1 MVSRLTT
8 LVCFLLLINL
18 SAAHGSRNYEN
29 NKDKRFYYA
38 CQYQMRMEVNF
49 CGPRDRTCPCTNEN
63 ALATVAGCMYSINKT
78 AEKYLEPWKESCSNM
93 NVTLE
98 GDWFE
103 KAVDYYKENAK
114 AASEIPNFNRSRP
127 IQTPFILN
135 KSRTKVFQESYKRFY
150 NNLYDSIHYG
160 AGLLGFWLLV
170 LLLGAIFNWTKFLFP
185 GLTKKMT
192 NPVINF
198 WRANVSLPATFKMK
212 KLQEQQFLK
221 IFSFLIP
228 SRFES
233 LVVFLFYCVTIWMN
247 AINLK
252 APKEDAMFESRYRA
266 EMRYVGDRT
275 GITATM
281 MMPLVFLYAGRNN
294 LLQWLVGWDY
304 STFVMYHRHTARIMF
319 ALVVIHAVCYTILF
333 GSNYSWRVKAKYLK
347 WGIVATICG
356 GLIMVQGMLYLRR
369 RWYEVFLIL
378 HIILAVFWTIGA
390 WYHVEDL
397 GYIWLVYPAVAV
409 WAFDRAVRIGR
420 LFSFGFPHA
429 DVTLLSDETLKVVIP
444 KPSYWKSVPGGH
456 AFIHFLKP
464 TYFWQSHPF
473 TFTDSVENNHSI
485 VLYCKVKGGVTH
497 SLYQSL
503 AQAPGRT
510 CKIRVSVEGPY
521 GESTAARYADTAVFM
536 AGGNG
541 IPGIYSEV
549 IDIANRTK
557 NSDNKLKLMWVV
569 REWRSLYWFY
579 EELLSLRD
587 TKVETTIYITQP
599 SCHVFIDEFN
609 NRFQGLERLEE
620 DSENMDHEK
629 EYSINEVVQVEE
641 NSSDEKQG
649 SIKEVAKVEQN
660 SYDEKGDSTHR
671 IVDIIKKE
679 LSHVTFKEGR
689 PSIKEI
695 IPQEIH
701 ESSGSVAFVT
711 CGHSAMVDEIRHC
724 CAKNV
729 SNPDKKRVDFY
740 EQVQVWA

>member
-1 MVSRLTT
+1 MIHRLS
-8 LVCFLLLINL
+8 VFICLLLCINL
-18 SAAHGSRNYEN
+18 SAAHGERDYEDN
-29 NKDKRFYYA
+29 RDKRFYYA
-38 CQYQMRMEVNF
+38 CQYQMRMEANF
-49 CGPRDRTCPCTNEN
+49 CGPRDRSCPCTNEN
-63 ALATVAGCMYSINKT
+63 ALATVAGCLYSINKT
-78 AEKYLEPWKESCSNM
+78 DEKYLEPWIETCEHM

-98 GDWFE
+98 GNWFE
-103 KAVDYYKENAK
+103 QAIEYYKENAK
-114 AASEIPNFNRSRP
+114 SAKEIPNFNRSRP
-127 IQTPFILN
+127 IDVPFILN
-135 KSRTKVFQESYKRFY
+135 SSRTDVFQESYKRFY
-150 NNLYDSIHYG
+150 NNLYDSVNYG
-160 AGLLGFWLLV
+160 AGLLGYWLLV

-192 NPVINF
+192 NPVVNF
-198 WRANVSLPATFKMK
+198 WRANISLPATFKMK

-221 IFSFLIP
+221 FFGFLIP
-228 SRFES
+228 SRFET

-252 APKEDAMFESRYRA
+252 APKEEAMYGSKYRA
-266 EMRYVGDRT
+266 ELRYVGDRT

-294 LLQWLVGWDY
+294 FLQWLVGWDY

-319 ALVVIHAVCYTILF
+319 MLVVVHAVCYTVLF
-333 GSNYSWRVKAKYLK
+333 GSNYSWRVQAKYLK

-369 RWYEVFLIL
+369 KWYELFLIV
-378 HIILAVFWTIGA
+378 HILLAVFWTAGA
-390 WYHVEDL
+390 WYHVRDL
-397 GYIWLVYPAVAV
+397 GYIYLVYPAVAV

-503 AQAPGRT
+503 AKAPGRT

-549 IDIANRTK
+549 IDVAKRTK
-557 NSDNKLKLMWVV
+557 DGQNKVKLMWVV

-579 EELLSLRD
+579 EELLNLRD
-587 TKVETTIYITQP
+587 TKIETTIYITQP

-620 DSENMDHEK
+620 DSENLDHEK

-641 NSSDEKQG
+641 NSSDEKQD
-649 SIKEVAKVEQN
+649 SIKEVAKIEQN
-660 SYDEKGDSTHR
+660 SYDEKGGSTHR
-671 IVDIIKKE
+671 IVDIIKRE
-679 LSHVTFKEGR
+679 LSHVIFKEGR
-689 PSIKEI
+689 PSIKDI

-701 ESSGSVAFVT
+701 ESNGSIAFVT
-711 CGHSAMVDEIRHC
+711 CGHSAMVDEIRYC

-729 SNPDKKRVDFY
+729 TNPDKKRVDFY

>member
-1 MVSRLTT
+1 ML
-8 LVCFLLLINL
+8 
-18 SAAHGSRNYEN
+18 E
-29 NKDKRFYYA
+29 
-38 CQYQMRMEVNF
+38 
-49 CGPRDRTCPCTNEN
+49 TC
-63 ALATVAGCMYSINKT
+63 ARS
-78 AEKYLEPWKESCSNM
+78 

-98 GDWFE
+98 DDWFE
-103 KAVDYYKENAK
+103 TALEDYKQNAK
-114 AASEIPNFNRSRP
+114 SASEIENFNMSVP
-127 IQTPFILN
+127 IDVPFILN
-135 KSRTKVFQESYKRFY
+135 KTNTAIYQESYGRFY
-150 NNLYDSIHYG
+150 NNLYDAIDYG
-160 AGLLGFWLLV
+160 AGMLGYWLLV
-170 LLLGAIFNWTKFLFP
+170 LLLGAIFNWMKFLFP

-192 NPVINF
+192 GPVINF
-198 WRANVSLPATFKMK
+198 WRSNVAIPATFRK
-212 KLQEQQFLK
+212 KKSQEQTFLK

-233 LVVFLFYCVTIWMN
+233 LVIFLFYCVVIWLN

-252 APKEDAMFESRYRA
+252 AIHGDVVFESKYLA
-266 EMRYVGDRT
+266 EIRYVADRT

-294 LLQWLVGWDY
+294 FLQWLVGWNY
-304 STFVMYHRHTARIMF
+304 STFVAYHRHTARVMF
-319 ALVVIHAVCYTILF
+319 MLVVIHAVCFTVAF
-333 GSNYSWRVKAKYLK
+333 GSSYSTEVKEDYLR
-347 WGIVATICG
+347 WGIVAGVCG
-356 GLIMVQGMLYLRR
+356 GTIMIQGMLFLRR
-369 RWYEVFLIL
+369 KWYELFLLFHIL
-378 HIILAVFWTIGA
+378 LAVFWTVGA
-390 WYHVEDL
+390 WHHVINL
-397 GYIWLVYPAVAV
+397 GYIWVLYSTIAV
-409 WAFDRAVRIGR
+409 WCFDRAVRIGR
-420 LFSFGFPHA
+420 LFAFGFPHA

-473 TFTDSVENNHSI
+473 TFTDSVENKKSI

-521 GESTAARYADTAVFM
+521 GESTAARYADSAVFM

-549 IDIANRTK
+549 VDVATRTK
-557 NSDNKLKLMWVV
+557 DAQNKVKLMWVV

-579 EELLSLRD
+579 EELLNLRD
-587 TKVETTIYITQP
+587 TKIETTIYVTQP
-599 SCHVFIDEFN
+599 SSHVFIDEFN

-620 DSENMDHEK
+620 DSENFDQEK

-641 NSSDEKQG
+641 NSSDEKQD
-649 SIKEVAKVEQN
+649 SIKEVAKVEE
-660 SYDEKGDSTHR
+660 SPYGEKGGSTHR

-689 PSIKEI
+689 PSIKAI

-701 ESSGSVAFVT
+701 ESNGSVAFVT
-711 CGHSAMVDEIRHC
+711 CGHSGMVDEIRYC

>member
-1 MVSRLTT
+1 MYNNRLSI
-8 LVCFLLLINL
+8 LICLLLWINFGE
-18 SAAHGSRNYEN
+18 AKGRKYEN
-29 NKDKRFYYA
+29 GKYKRFYYA
-38 CQYQMRMEVNF
+38 CNSQMQVEVSF
-49 CGPRDRTCPCTNEN
+49 CSPLNTTCPCTNPN
-63 ALATVAGCMYSINKT
+63 SLATIAGCLYSVGHT
-78 AEKYLEPWKESCSNM
+78 SEKSWSPMVDTCARS
-93 NVTLE
+93 NVTLDD
-98 GDWFE
+98 DWFDTALE
-103 KAVDYYKENAK
+103 DYKQNARS
-114 AASEIPNFNRSRP
+114 ASEIENFNMSVP
-127 IQTPFILN
+127 IDVPFVLN
-135 KSRTKVFQESYKRFY
+135 KTNTAIYQESYRRFY
-150 NNLYDSIHYG
+150 NNLYDAIDYG
-160 AGLLGFWLLV
+160 AGFLGYWLLV
-170 LLLGAIFNWTKFLFP
+170 LLLGAIFNWMKFLFP

-192 NPVINF
+192 GPVINF
-198 WRANVSLPATFKMK
+198 WRANVAIPATFRK
-212 KLQEQQFLK
+212 KKSQEQHFLK

-228 SRFES
+228 SRFET
-233 LVVFLFYCVTIWMN
+233 LVIFLFYCVVIWLN
-247 AINLK
+247 AMNLK
-252 APKEDAMFESRYRA
+252 GMDGDVVFESKYQA
-266 EMRYVGDRT
+266 EIRYVADRT

-294 LLQWLVGWDY
+294 FLQWLVGWNY
-304 STFVMYHRHTARIMF
+304 STFVAYHRHTARIMF
-319 ALVVIHAVCYTILF
+319 MLVVIHAVCFTIAF
-333 GSNYSWRVKAKYLK
+333 GSYYASATKENYLR
-347 WGIVATICG
+347 WGIVACVCG
-356 GLIMVQGMLYLRR
+356 GLIMVQ
-369 RWYEVFLIL
+369 
-378 HIILAVFWTIGA
+378 VFWTAGA
-390 WYHVEDL
+390 WYHVRDL
-397 GYIWLVYPAVAV
+397 GYIYLVYPAVAV

-464 TYFWQSHPF
+464 IYFWQSHPF

-503 AQAPGRT
+503 AKAPGRT

-549 IDIANRTK
+549 IDVAKRTK
-557 NSDNKLKLMWVV
+557 DGQNKVKLMWVV

-579 EELLSLRD
+579 EELLNLRD
-587 TKVETTIYITQP
+587 TKIETTIYITQP

-620 DSENMDHEK
+620 DSENLDHEK

-641 NSSDEKQG
+641 NSSDEKQD
-649 SIKEVAKVEQN
+649 SIKEVAKIEQN
-660 SYDEKGDSTHR
+660 SYDEKGGSTHR
-671 IVDIIKKE
+671 IVDIIKRE
-679 LSHVTFKEGR
+679 LSHVIFKEGR
-689 PSIKEI
+689 PSIKDI

-701 ESSGSVAFVT
+701 ESNGSIAFVT
-711 CGHSAMVDEIRHC
+711 CGHSAMVDEIRYC

-729 SNPDKKRVDFY
+729 TNPDKKRVDFY